1 MGDHDFYS
9 DFGPVAR
16 KGRRRPGYAEYAS
29 PPAEEITGDRAR
41 SRGSLGI
48 TGDSA

>member
-9 DFGPVAR
+9 TSAQWPE

-29 PPAEEITGDRAR
+29 PPAEESPVTRAR